1 MGAKLHAFLAPSFV
15 KRFLFFFKIYLQRF
29 ALHHHYII
37 TFTPLSLS
45 LSLSLHHYLQWED
58 HLVVI
63 NQTSRGAFG
72 LLRRMQKYLHTYPT
86 LGLEIGPWF
95 PRKQVLF
102 GLFLFFL
109 FKISLFVLGRLICI
123 VCLHELIYRTQ

>member
-1 MGAKLHAFLAPSFV
+1 MQMWLIGAKLHAFLASSFD
-15 KRFLFFFKIYLQRF
+15 KRFLSFYLFIYNLPCKGLK
-29 ALHHHYII
+29 LHHHYIV
-37 TFTPLSLS
+37 TFISLS
-45 LSLSLHHYLQWED
+45 LSLSKPLTLQWED

-86 LGLEIGPWF
+86 MGLEIGPWF

-102 GLFLFFL
+102 GTLYLVFLLIFH
-109 FKISLFVLGRLICI
+109 RL
-123 VCLHELIYRTQ
+123 